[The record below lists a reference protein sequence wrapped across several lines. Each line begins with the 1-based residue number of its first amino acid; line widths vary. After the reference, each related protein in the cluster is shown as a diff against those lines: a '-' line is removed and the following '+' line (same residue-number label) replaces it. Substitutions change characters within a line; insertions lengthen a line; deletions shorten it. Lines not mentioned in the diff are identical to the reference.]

1 MTSNM
6 RSCAR
11 IPVALF
17 IAVLAVAA
25 PAAAQDK
32 AKAPAAAPEK
42 AKAPAGN
49 QKAIL
54 ENDKVK
60 VFEVRYKPGD
70 GSAARERPGR
80 VVHALTDGTMLRT
93 YPDGKTQK
101 MEWKAG
107 DTKWL
112 PKESFGNK
120 NVGKNDVVLL
130 VIETK

>member
-6 RSCAR
+6 RSYAS

-32 AKAPAAAPEK
+32 AKAPAAAPDKAKAPAAAPEK
-42 AKAPAGN
+42 SKAPAGN

-60 VFEVRYKPGD
+60 VFEVRYKPGE

-107 DTKWL
+107 DTKW
-112 PKESFGNK
+112 
-120 NVGKNDVVLL
+120 
-130 VIETK
+130 